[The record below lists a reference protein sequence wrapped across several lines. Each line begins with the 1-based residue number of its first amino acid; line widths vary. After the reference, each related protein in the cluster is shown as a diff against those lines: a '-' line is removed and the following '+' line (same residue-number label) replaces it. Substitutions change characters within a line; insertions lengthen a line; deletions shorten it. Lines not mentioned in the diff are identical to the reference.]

1 MKILVMSDLDGSVF
15 LLKIWILSRLAHKS
29 LFLWWISRF

>member
-15 LLKIWILSRLAHKS
+15 LLKIWILSKIGLKTRP
-29 LFLWWISRF
+29 